1 MNSLRRIDLPQVLGI
16 LLLGGIVFLLP
27 LASQAAPATPAE
39 GNADADA
46 TDTIQLQPEFR
57 FDDPRPPA
65 DADPAAGEDRNL
77 LQGQTTF
84 DDPRPRPDRDTIQL
98 QPQIR
103 FDDPRPPADAD
114 PAAGEDRN
122 LLQGQTTFDDP
133 RPRPDRD
140 TIQLQP
146 QIRFDDPRPPAD
158 ADPVAGQDRNL
169 LQGETTFDDPRPED
183 PPRAEL
189 PPQSAVVPNDERPTL
204 SMNPSTGPVTVMYG
218 QDDLRVEVYEI
229 TGRRVAAFDGSAG
242 RAQWDGR
249 DSYGRPVARGIYFA
263 RVMTGPGTPGAVVR
277 IVRR

>member
-16 LLLGGIVFLLP
+16 LLLGGIAFLLP
-27 LASQAAPATPAE
+27 LASHAAPATPAE

-46 TDTIQLQPEFR
+46 TDTIQLQPEF
-57 FDDPRPPA
+57 
-65 DADPAAGEDRNL
+65 
-77 LQGQTTF
+77 
-84 DDPRPRPDRDTIQL
+84 
-98 QPQIR
+98 
-103 FDDPRPPADAD
+103 
-114 PAAGEDRN
+114 
-122 LLQGQTTFDDP
+122 
-133 RPRPDRD
+133 
-140 TIQLQP
+140 
-146 QIRFDDPRPPAD
+146 RFDDPRPPAD